1 MRGVDRFDEIPG
13 RRSVSNLHQSARQI
27 PNRQAGTVVVYADLV
42 KANSNHGQ
50 QCNLN
55 RAEPGM
61 GFIPGLLKGNDHSKG
76 GAGQQSGDVSGIIDF
91 WNREPDD
98 EVDHNNRKDSGS
110 NGAFD
115 KRRKRIAIPDTK
127 CQQHTE
133 QTEDRTR
140 SAGRNRVWMVRIA
153 AVDARNSRQH
163 VKNDKA
169 SASIELLD
177 LRPNDPKSVRVEEQ
191 MKQPNVNKDRSNEPP
206 PLAFRNFGI
215 RLHTKCHQRRFVGAA
230 SGQRHQKKNENIQ
243 SEEDVCISGTP
254 CPDSLKKVEMVVRNH

>member
-1 MRGVDRFDEIPG
+1 MPLRVA
-13 RRSVSNLHQSARQI
+13 ARTLD
-27 PNRQAGTVVVYADLV
+27 P
-42 KANSNHGQ
+42 ANSV
-50 QCNLN
+50 
-55 RAEPGM
+55 A
-61 GFIPGLLKGNDHSKG
+61 
-76 GAGQQSGDVSGIIDF
+76 QSGLNAGLRSTKNLFSSLRPTSQCRRFFFFQAEDGI
-91 WNREPDD
+91 R
-98 EVDHNNRKDSGS
+98 
-110 NGAFD
+110 D
-115 KRRKRIAIPDTK
+115 KLVTGV
-127 CQQHTE
+127 
-133 QTEDRTR
+133 QTCALPISLCR
-140 SAGRNRVWMVRIA
+140 SLRA

-215 RLHTKCHQRRFVGAA
+215 RLHTKCHQRRLVGAA